1 MHLESPD
8 KRPTEYGQN
17 PKEFVKQEKFM
28 IAASTLQIVL
38 HGTDTGDLSLLLL
51 VCELSGSN
59 LRRKF
64 KPSIYWCHP
73 LLSINN

>member
-38 HGTDTGDLSLLLL
+38 HGTDTGDLSLSLL
-51 VCELSGSN
+51 VCEWFQS
-59 LRRKF
+59 
-64 KPSIYWCHP
+64 
-73 LLSINN
+73 